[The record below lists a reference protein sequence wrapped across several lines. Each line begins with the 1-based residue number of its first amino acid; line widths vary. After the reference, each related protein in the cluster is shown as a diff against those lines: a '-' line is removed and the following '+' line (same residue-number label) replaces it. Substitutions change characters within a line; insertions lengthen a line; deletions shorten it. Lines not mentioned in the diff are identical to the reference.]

1 MRIREVVTVEDD
13 VEGNLRI
20 ITAAFKLK
28 IILLH
33 QEKSF
38 LSRYVPTIL
47 WKVFPLSFLYEESND
62 DVTTDF

>member
-1 MRIREVVTVEDD
+1 M
-13 VEGNLRI
+13 RI

-33 QEKSF
+33 EEKSF